1 MDDELRLLRQA
12 HEEQAKHVLTER
24 VVVADRIRVVELRA
38 EELERRIKQL
48 EGEVTDAHAKVADAR
63 REAANEHEKAS
74 RHVEVARAER
84 DAAVRQLEDF
94 QQTSTYRFV
103 MLMHRVLSRGTG
115 RSR

>member
-1 MDDELRLLRQA
+1 MKDELRLLRQA

-38 EELERRIKQL
+38 EQLERRIEQL
-48 EGEVTDAHAKVADAR
+48 EREVTDAHANAR
-63 REAANEHEKAS
+63 REVANEHEKAS
-74 RHVEVARAER
+74 RHVEAARAER

>member
-12 HEEQAKHVLTER
+12 HEEQARHVLTER
-24 VVVADRIRVVELRA
+24 VVVADRIRVLELRA
-38 EELERRIKQL
+38 EELERRVKDL
-48 EGEVTDAHAKVADAR
+48 EREVADAHR
-63 REAANEHEKAS
+63 AAADEHEKAS
-74 RHVEVARAER
+74 RHVEAARAER

-103 MLMHRVLSRGTG
+103 VLMHRVLSRGSG